1 MEIQKELVP
10 IEKTVS
16 LVSKKVADLVIKDA
30 TTMATASEYRS
41 QLKEYAKAIKEKKA
55 EVLDPL
61 NETLKKFKGWFKP
74 VEDKCEANL
83 TIIDNKMV
91 AYQTAKIAKE
101 KAEEA
106 KIVAKMESGKIGID
120 KAVDKLAQIDR
131 VDKKVETDSGSTSFI
146 EHQCFEVMDVNM
158 LPVEY
163 ILPNEVAIRSAMKEG
178 KQLPGVRYYTEQR
191 PRNAR

>member
-1 MEIQKELVP
+1 
-10 IEKTVS
+10 
-16 LVSKKVADLVIKDA
+16 
-30 TTMATASEYRS
+30 
-41 QLKEYAKAIKEKKA
+41 
-55 EVLDPL
+55 
-61 NETLKKFKGWFKP
+61 

-83 TIIDNKMV
+83 TIIDTKMV

-106 KIVAKMESGKIGID
+106 KIVAKMESGKIDID
-120 KAVDKLAQIDR
+120 KAVDKLAQIER

-146 EHQCFEVMDVNM
+146 TTQCFEVLDVTM

-191 PRNAR
+191 PRHTR

>member
-10 IEKTVS
+10 IEKTVT
-16 LVSKKVADLVIKDA
+16 LVSKKVADLVIKDQES
-30 TTMATASEYRS
+30 MATASEYRS
-41 QLKEYAKAIKEKKA
+41 QLKEYAKSIKEKKA

-61 NETLKKFKGWFKP
+61 NETLKKFKSWFKP

-91 AYQTAKIAKE
+91 AYQTSKIAKE

-131 VDKKVETDSGSTSFI
+131 VDKKVETDSGSTSFV
-146 EHQCFEVMDVNM
+146 EHQCFEVMDVTM

-178 KQLPGVRYYTEQR
+178 KKLPGVRYYTEQR

>member
-1 MEIQKELVP
+1 M
-10 IEKTVS
+10 
-16 LVSKKVADLVIKDA
+16 
-30 TTMATASEYRS
+30 
-41 QLKEYAKAIKEKKA
+41 
-55 EVLDPL
+55 
-61 NETLKKFKGWFKP
+61 
-74 VEDKCEANL
+74 EDKCEANL

-131 VDKKVETDSGSTSFI
+131 VDKKVQTDSGSTSFI
-146 EHQCFEVMDVNM
+146 TTQCFEVMDVTM

-163 ILPNEVAIRSAMKEG
+163 ILPNEVAIRSSMKEG
-178 KQLPGVRYYTEQR
+178 IQIPGVRYYTEQR